1 MASANYP
8 VPRVLWES
16 LETLLY
22 AESRRYVKDL
32 AGILDV
38 NPDALLRTVMP
49 SKDQVKVYLQDTTDV
64 DPTLS
69 CKAFV
74 PLAGGELAA
83 RCRCPVVPGKESAG
97 DTFCTEHQYFRP
109 AIQPRM
115 DEGFPVPKHLRRLR
129 TGADL
134 PALWVDAD
142 GVVYDAALRRFG
154 YFDMAT
160 GKLQRITIKGQ
171 GA

>member
-1 MASANYP
+1 MASTNYP

-38 NPDALLRTVMP
+38 NPETLLRTVMP
-49 SKDQVKVYLQDTTDV
+49 SKDQVKVYLQETTDI
-64 DPTLS
+64 DPSLS
-69 CKAFV
+69 CKAFI
-74 PLAGGELAA
+74 PLANGEFAA
-83 RCRCPVVPGKESAG
+83 RCRCPVVPGRESAG
-97 DTFCTEHQYFRP
+97 DTFCTEHQYIRP

-115 DEGFPVPKHLRRLR
+115 DEGFPVPKHLQRIR

-134 PALWVDAD
+134 PALWVDAA
-142 GVVYDAALRRFG
+142 GIVYDATLCRFG

-160 GKLQRITIKGQ
+160 GKLQRITIAPPRK
-171 GA
+171 